1 MKKEIE
7 KKKRRSLG
15 LLIVLEKTKFLYIFI
30 TECGQVPLVNY
41 TAIVTNYNNYLENNL
56 RLWL

>member
-7 KKKRRSLG
+7 RKKRRSLG
-15 LLIVLEKTKFLYIFI
+15 LLIVLDKTKFLYIFI

-41 TAIVTNYNNYLENNL
+41 TAIVTNYNKLL
-56 RLWL
+56 L